1 SVISLLGEPA
11 FNFIKEK
18 EETKT
23 VNKTKQNKTKQNKTK
38 QNKTKQNKTKQNK
51 TKQNIAFFVAMA

>member
-1 SVISLLGEPA
+1 MSLLGEPA
-11 FNFIKEK
+11 FNLIKEK

-38 QNKTKQNKTKQNK
+38 QNKTKQNKTKQN
-51 TKQNIAFFVAMA
+51 IAFFVAMA